1 MTRKKADAR
10 LPIVIVLAA
19 GQGSRFRQSGGT
31 VHKLDALLGGM
42 TLLERVLRAV
52 AASGL
57 TCHVVRPEQGVCQ
70 DTPGIGSSIARGV
83 RATADAAGWLILP
96 GDLPLVR
103 AQSLLQVARGLAI
116 QPVVTP
122 FWNGQRGHPVG
133 FRAECFE
140 ALSLL
145 HGDTGA
151 ASVVRTYRQ
160 ADAVLDLHLDD
171 PGITTDIDTLE
182 NLAHAEVLLSSRLPV
197 HQPEPVKEHADGK
210 H

>member
-1 MTRKKADAR
+1 MTSKQVQAR

-19 GQGSRFRQSGGT
+19 GQGRRFRQSGGI

-42 TLLERVLRAV
+42 PVLERVLRTV

-57 TCHVVRPEQGVCQ
+57 DCHVVRPEQGACAALSGMG
-70 DTPGIGSSIARGV
+70 DSIARGV

-103 AQSLLQVARGLAI
+103 AQSLLRVARELAA

-122 FWNGQRGHPVG
+122 FWNGQQGHPVG

-140 ALSLL
+140 ALTLL
-145 HGDTGA
+145 RGDIGA
-151 ASVVRTYRQ
+151 ASVVRSFRQ
-160 ADAVLDLHLDD
+160 VGALRELHLDD
-171 PGITTDIDTLE
+171 PGIAADIDTLE
-182 NLAHAEVLLSSRLPV
+182 NLAHAEKALASRLPTL
-197 HQPEPVKEHADGK
+197 HRGPVEER
-210 H
+210 